1 MSITIKQLM
10 ETGEKTPHVEFTGPN
25 KIWTEKGDI
34 YRLRDLTTQ
43 VPKLENAIYTLEV
56 DIFGYYLQRIEN
68 KFEFDHKIYGLE
80 TSFVDRVCKTFNATK
95 SNLGVLLNGVK
106 GTGKTV
112 TAKII
117 CNKLNQPVIL
127 VTKPIAEC
135 HFFLNGIPQDITIFI
150 DEFEKVFAKDKDN
163 SADMLTIMDGA
174 LNSEHRRMFVLT
186 TNNLHVNE
194 NLIQRPGRIRYL
206 VTFSD
211 LHHSVIEEI
220 VDDRLIHKSLKDE
233 TIKFIS
239 NLEIITV
246 DIVNS
251 IIDEV
256 NIHEEAPDKFKA
268 VFNVKKISGK
278 YNILLVNEQD
288 ASTTELKKNVDIW
301 PRKIDTSGDDL
312 VGNQFQA
319 GGETL
324 GVITEVIAKGVFR
337 IQPNP
342 VKTSV
347 KTRTTRKIVAD
358 EHSPIEEGKVKAK
371 APKVV
376 IPPSYIIRVEDAD
389 ITNWKY
395 KYGQSA
401 SNGIPTAWM

>member
-1 MSITIKQLM
+1 M
-10 ETGEKTPHVEFTGPN
+10 EKSEEKTPRVEFTGPN
-25 KIWTEKGDI
+25 KIWTENGDV

-56 DIFGYYLQRIEN
+56 DLFGYYLQRIET

-80 TSFVDRVCKTFNATK
+80 TSFVERVCKTYHATK

-117 CNKLNQPVIL
+117 CNKLNLPVIL

-211 LHHSVIEEI
+211 LSHSVIEEI
-220 VDDRLIHKSLKDE
+220 IDDRLKHKHLKDE

-256 NIHEEAPDKFKA
+256 NIHEESPDKFKA

-278 YNILLVNEQD
+278 FNILLVNEKD
-288 ASTTELKKNVDIW
+288 ATTTELKKSVEIW
-301 PRKIDTSGDDL
+301 PRKIETSAEEL
-312 VGNQFQA
+312 LGNQFSA
-319 GGETL
+319 GGEVL
-324 GVITEVIAKGVFR
+324 GVISEVIAKGVFR
-337 IQPNP
+337 IQPNA
-342 VKTSV
+342 V
-347 KTRTTRKIVAD
+347 
-358 EHSPIEEGKVKAK
+358 KVKARTTGRK
-371 APKVV
+371 NVDYLTEDPDGPEEVKVKSKV
-376 IPPSYIIRVEDAD
+376 KTVLPPSYIIRVEDAD

-395 KYGQSA
+395 KYGQA
-401 SNGIPTAWM
+401 STDGIPAAWM